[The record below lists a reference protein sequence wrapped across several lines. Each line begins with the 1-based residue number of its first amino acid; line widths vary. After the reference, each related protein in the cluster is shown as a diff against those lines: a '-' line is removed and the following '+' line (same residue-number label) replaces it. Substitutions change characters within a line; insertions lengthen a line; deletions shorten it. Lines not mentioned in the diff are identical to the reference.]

1 MFAQTP
7 IRDGVDQYEILAPRY
22 DRLHHRWLRHAGGE
36 AQAALE
42 GLVRALATPN
52 SKFFDAGC
60 GTGNLARTLI
70 AEGMSPNL
78 MTLLDPSAAMLARCA
93 DIPVP
98 KIQGRLE
105 ALPFEDGAFDLVTC
119 VWVLETVPD
128 PFPALTEL
136 CRVVRAGGALCL
148 AFCADEPARG
158 IVDGLMRQ
166 ALLNRGT
173 GRFLSRSR
181 LMQAIESFEEFE
193 VRAIP
198 SQGPASTLLARRSGD
213 VAQAPS
219 KPRVEPE
226 KPRQRDFDLHRGGD
240 QDHAIE
246 EADLEIEQSKILRA
260 GSDKRHPI
268 QHGEQE

>member
-1 MFAQTP
+1 MLAETP
-7 IRDGVDQYEILAPRY
+7 ISDAVDLYDKLAPRY
-22 DRLHHRWLRHAGGE
+22 DKLHHRWLRHAGGE

-52 SKFFDAGC
+52 SKFLDAGC
-60 GTGNLARTLI
+60 GTGNLARALI

-105 ALPFEDGAFDLVTC
+105 SLPFEDGTFDLVAC
-119 VWVLETVPD
+119 AWVLETVPD
-128 PFPALTEL
+128 PHLALTEL

-158 IVDGLMRQ
+158 LADSLMRQ
-166 ALLNRGT
+166 ALLFRGT
-173 GRFLSRSR
+173 GRFMSRSR
-181 LMQAIESFEEFE
+181 LMQAIERFENFE

-198 SQGPASTLLARRSGD
+198 SHGPASTLLARRSGS
-213 VAQAPS
+213 AT
-219 KPRVEPE
+219 
-226 KPRQRDFDLHRGGD
+226 QRLG
-240 QDHAIE
+240 
-246 EADLEIEQSKILRA
+246 SRA
-260 GSDKRHPI
+260 
-268 QHGEQE
+268 